1 VSRVGSN
8 PVFISKRSSKPS
20 LSASSQIG
28 AVDDDFHVV
37 EDTVVVPRP
46 GRDLN
51 LISLASVY
59 LPATVLRTATVSN
72 HRQRNGWR
80 ISHAESEVYS
90 QDQNQF
96 LTLTRVFYV

>member
-1 VSRVGSN
+1 
-8 PVFISKRSSKPS
+8 VFISKRSSKPS

-59 LPATVLRTATVSN
+59 LPATVL
-72 HRQRNGWR
+72 
-80 ISHAESEVYS
+80 
-90 QDQNQF
+90 
-96 LTLTRVFYV
+96 